1 MLCLLS
7 DILPLLAIAL
17 LSIDLN
23 HFFSLPLSC
32 APFVSICCI
41 TLYFCLAGILNVLL
55 YAGVLFYIFVML
67 SAIFA
72 FAKVVLGK
80 RWRNFTKSINNC
92 GFLLFIVLSLF
103 TLIYFYYRKPLF
115 AEWDELSF
123 WGTASKLMKINNA
136 LYTKA
141 TIGWNWVPS
150 QCPGLVVLGYWVQF
164 LGEVFCEWKVF
175 WAYDL
180 LLFSIISMFMGDD
193 RSLNYY
199 KNFAS
204 SVIAIL
210 TPYIFTIYFRQ
221 IYVCPLYMSSYAD
234 IPAGFL
240 FAGCFILYKKTIHM
254 GKFWPTFIAI
264 MFFSSVKDNTF
275 VLVLLIAV
283 VIIIHNA
290 VFSFNSVRNDYR
302 TQSLVALSEPFFLL
316 LVACLPYTIWK
327 YYINDIVAQQ
337 VVSNLPAS
345 TTASTTNIVL
355 NGLGMLLNLITPS
368 TRFLETKANFINAY
382 FCDNIS
388 FLGSGVIVTALIL
401 VISVITVVFQQDR
414 YKRKAS
420 LLTTVLLTL
429 GLLGYL
435 FVLFL
440 SYAFIFKENEAAH
453 LASYNRYVTTYYI
466 GWFLIALSEITSV
479 AMQDTSSILVSG
491 ISIFSLLLLFKLHTL
506 LPTYCTALAYPDSYF
521 SEASE
526 CKSKAKYIQQKI
538 EPNSRVFFVC
548 QGGNGEKWFRY
559 SYELLPAIL
568 DYSVSGGG
576 SYFLPEDY
584 TGQLYQTS
592 LSKNEMRQYIKTNC
606 DYVFIENV
614 DNYFIDNY
622 GDLFSDGLL
631 SCDKDTSVL
640 YKVTTNQEKFLYI
653 SHVK

>member
-1 MLCLLS
+1 
-7 DILPLLAIAL
+7 
-17 LSIDLN
+17 
-23 HFFSLPLSC
+23 
-32 APFVSICCI
+32 
-41 TLYFCLAGILNVLL
+41 
-55 YAGVLFYIFVML
+55 
-67 SAIFA
+67 
-72 FAKVVLGK
+72 
-80 RWRNFTKSINNC
+80 
-92 GFLLFIVLSLF
+92 
-103 TLIYFYYRKPLF
+103 
-115 AEWDELSF
+115 
-123 WGTASKLMKINNA
+123 
-136 LYTKA
+136 
-141 TIGWNWVPS
+141 
-150 QCPGLVVLGYWVQF
+150 
-164 LGEVFCEWKVF
+164 
-175 WAYDL
+175 
-180 LLFSIISMFMGDD
+180 
-193 RSLNYY
+193 
-199 KNFAS
+199 
-204 SVIAIL
+204 
-210 TPYIFTIYFRQ
+210 
-221 IYVCPLYMSSYAD
+221 
-234 IPAGFL
+234 
-240 FAGCFILYKKTIHM
+240 M

-290 VFSFNSVRNDYR
+290 VFSFNSVRNDYL
-302 TQSLVALSEPFFLL
+302 TQSLVALIKPFFLL
-316 LVACLPYTIWK
+316 LAACLPYTIWK

-382 FCDNIS
+382 FCDSIS

-491 ISIFSLLLLFKLHTL
+491 ISIFSLLLLFRIHTL

-538 EPNSRVFFVC
+538 EPNSRVFFC
-548 QGGNGEKWFRY
+548 MSRRKWGKV
-559 SYELLPAIL
+559 
-568 DYSVSGGG
+568 VS
-576 SYFLPEDY
+576 L
-584 TGQLYQTS
+584 
-592 LSKNEMRQYIKTNC
+592 
-606 DYVFIENV
+606 
-614 DNYFIDNY
+614 
-622 GDLFSDGLL
+622 
-631 SCDKDTSVL
+631 
-640 YKVTTNQEKFLYI
+640 
-653 SHVK
+653 